1 MVHSTEQKQEVSLT
15 PIVHVQMYLLRLFGF
30 FLLSIMKPWP
40 PPPPPYMAL
49 EYCTTM
55 PGFISI
61 VYVVDIVL

>member
-1 MVHSTEQKQEVSLT
+1 MVHSTERKREVSLT
-15 PIVHVQMYLLRLFGF
+15 PIVHVQMYLLSAFS
-30 FLLSIMKPWP
+30 SIMKPWT

-55 PGFISI
+55 PGFITI